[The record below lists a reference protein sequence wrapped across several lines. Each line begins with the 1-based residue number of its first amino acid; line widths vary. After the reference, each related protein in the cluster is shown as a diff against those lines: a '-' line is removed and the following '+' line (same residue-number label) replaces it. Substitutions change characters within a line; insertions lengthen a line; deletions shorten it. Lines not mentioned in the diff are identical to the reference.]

1 MGRKKKTEA
10 AKVQVQVPVGYA
22 ADVMSAKHRALE
34 ASRKQMI
41 ALARVNAAA
50 FNAYVL
56 KDEMTGASIRMA
68 PMHRMWQR
76 LADMYPRLNLIA
88 HVESAKSQ
96 GLSVGRVLYELGRKP
111 NTRCVIVSN
120 TASQAQKLVRTIAG
134 YIENSEELK
143 EVFPDLKK
151 NPSGPWTLTQLA
163 VERKGQPKDASVQA
177 IGVHGSIVGARIDLL
192 ILDDVLDYENVRTP
206 GLREDLWNWVHSTL
220 FGRLTSGARVIS
232 VGNAYHRDDLLH
244 RLERNP
250 IWHTVRFPVID
261 DQGNLSWP
269 ERWPVERISQKRD
282 ELGPLE
288 FARQMLCK
296 ARDDADA
303 RFKKEWVDTCLA
315 RGNGRSLQHAVAAP
329 PPGCSIYTGVDL
341 AVQQHAS
348 ADLTAFT
355 TIMVYPNGDREILN
369 VESGRLSGPNII
381 SKIQDLYHRYQGT
394 FFVENNSCFV
404 PGTRVLTKS
413 GYKAIEDIQIGDLV
427 WTHKG
432 RWQPV
437 TKLHQGIARTLVTA
451 KVQGALPVKT
461 TPNHWFYLRRAGRTP
476 GRGGGHYRPYGEA
489 EWVSYGFRDEA
500 AYAAIATP
508 AWEPTE
514 PVLKMSQTAQFAVRD
529 VAVSEDLALVL
540 GLYMAEGHSTQG
552 QVFWTLNKKETY
564 FADLIERVCRRE
576 FGCTVSRRVYNNTLR
591 VVANSTHL
599 AQTLKFGTGAEKCLP
614 LEWLGWP
621 LELRLALI
629 RGWLLGDGCAQVN
642 NKNSAWPSWTLSGS
656 TISRNWAMF
665 VRATLHAAEIATAFS
680 QSKKK
685 TSQIDGREI
694 RSGYIY
700 HVSMSRDS
708 MRNLRKHMNNPVEA
722 VRWAAWWAGDSGES
736 LHASNTRLTYENGHG
751 WSKAP
756 AIEAQPYE
764 EYNGTVYNL
773 TVAEDHSYTVEE
785 FVVHNSQDFI
795 LQFLRASTAIPVKPF
810 TTGRNKVHPE
820 FGIEGVAA
828 EMAAGKWII
837 PNRDGRCHSEVEALI
852 NEMLYY
858 DPKSHTGDRLMSM
871 YFAREAARKGTVRAE
886 TGYIPTL
893 RR

>member
-1 MGRKKKTEA
+1 MGRKKKPV
-10 AKVQVQVPVGYA
+10 VQVQVPVAMKA
-22 ADVMSAKHRALE
+22 AQLAKRNQTLAN
-34 ASRKQMI
+34 SRKQMV
-41 ALARVNAAA
+41 ALARVNGAA

-143 EVFPDLKK
+143 EVFPHLKK
-151 NPSGPWTLTQLA
+151 NPAGPWTLTQLA

-192 ILDDVLDYENVRTP
+192 ILDDVLDYENARTP
-206 GLREDLWNWVHSTL
+206 GLRQDLWEWVHSTL
-220 FGRLTSGARVIS
+220 FGRLTSGAKVIS

-250 IWHTVRFPVID
+250 IWHTVRFPVVD
-261 DQGNLSWP
+261 DEGNLSWP
-269 ERWPVERISQKRD
+269 ERWPIERINQKRD

-303 RFKKEWVDTCLA
+303 RFKKEWIDTCLR
-315 RGNGRSLQHAVAAP
+315 RGNGRSLRHDLATI
-329 PPGCSIYTGVDL
+329 PPGCSVYTGVDL
-341 AVQQHAS
+341 AVQQHSS

-355 TIMVYPNGDREILN
+355 TILVWPNGDREILN
-369 VESGRLSGPNII
+369 IESGRLGGPGILA
-381 SKIQDLYHRYQGT
+381 KIQELHHRYQGM
-394 FFVENNSCFV
+394 FFVENNACFV
-404 PGTRVLTKS
+404 PGTRVLTKA
-413 GYKAIEDIQIGDLV
+413 GYKPIEEVQVGDLV
-427 WTHKG
+427 WTHAG

-437 TKLHQGIARTLVTA
+437 TELHQGYSRTAVTA
-451 KVQGALPVKT
+451 EVQGALSVTT

-476 GRGGGHYRPYGEA
+476 GRGGGHYRPYGPA
-489 EWVSYGFRDEA
+489 QWVSYGFREES

-508 AWEPTE
+508 KWDACA
-514 PVLKMSQTAQFAVRD
+514 PVLKLPQTAQFEALEVP
-529 VAVSEDLALVL
+529 VTEELALVL
-540 GLYMAEGHSTQG
+540 GLYMAEGHSTKG
-552 QVFWTLNKKETY
+552 QVFWTLHRKEGY
-564 FADLIERVCRRE
+564 LADLIERVVTQT
-576 FGCTVSRRVYNNTLR
+576 FGCTVSRRNSGNVLR
-591 VVANSTHL
+591 VIANSTHL
-599 AQTLKFGTGAEKCLP
+599 AQGLKFGTYANKCLP

-621 LELRLALI
+621 LAIRLALV
-629 RGWLLGDGCAQVN
+629 RGWLLGDGCAMQN
-642 NKNSAWPSWTLSGS
+642 NKNSAWPSWLINGS
-656 TISRNWAMF
+656 TISRDWAMF
-665 VRATLHAAEIATAFS
+665 VRATLHDAEMPSALSPVAPKKSQIEGREV
-680 QSKKK
+680 QSK
-685 TSQIDGREI
+685 DGFRI
-694 RSGYIY
+694 
-700 HVSMSRDS
+700 VLSRDPA
-708 MRNLRKHMNNPVEA
+708 RKLREHMTHPVEA
-722 VRWAAWWAGDSGES
+722 IRWAAWWAADTRKAV
-736 LHASNTRLTYENGHG
+736 HASNVRIVYEDGHG
-751 WSKAP
+751 WTKVP
-756 AIEAQPYE
+756 DIEDNPYS
-764 EYNGTVYNL
+764 EYNGPVFNL

-785 FVVHNSQDFI
+785 FIVHNSQEFI
-795 LQFLRASTAIPVKPF
+795 LQFLRASTSIPVRPF

-837 PNRDGRCHSEVEALI
+837 PNMDGRFHSEVEALI

-858 DPKSHTGDRLMSM
+858 DPKAHTGDRLMSL
-871 YFAREAARKGTVRAE
+871 YFAREAARQGNIRAE
-886 TGYIPTL
+886 MGYMPTL